1 MQEAHRCMGTKA
13 NGARCTAHY
22 NGRTKPDAPH
32 LKLCGVHWNVYVKR
46 IDRTFNNEHHREGGC
61 FNLHTNTGRL
71 RYRWCPEPIM
81 ANSHHCILH
90 QPPRVIEPE
99 VEIAMYEQRIPV
111 MTYREV
117 IDDVFR
123 RPELNR
129 GIRRTIAG
137 RYYANINPNAWQN
150 GYPDP
155 NFDEYFQWRLMG
167 GHGLPPPEVAV
178 GLPRGELRTIAQ
190 DRQNVHTRV
199 VSQQTNRGLD
209 TLLEVQRRINVSMR
223 SPEWFASRWL
233 QRGYG
238 PWLAVAPTVTDMMHW
253 YTQRS
258 CRENND
264 HLYKRTLDGLFM
276 KIKTL
281 PSEDIKA
288 ELYKRTFEECF
299 ESIGLCCDGHISRL
313 CNVLVGFD
321 DAFTPPVAFGE
332 ILQNKMAALFA
343 MDIPTEEKLIQAIAF
358 FNEFAVPEA
367 ERTPWLE
374 AF

>member
-1 MQEAHRCMGTKA
+1 MGTKA
-13 NGARCTAHY
+13 NGARCTAYY
-22 NGRTKPDAPH
+22 NGRTNPDAPH

-46 IDRTFNNEHHREGGC
+46 IERTFNNEHHREGGC

-71 RYRWCPEPIM
+71 RFRWCPEPIM
-81 ANSHHCILH
+81 DGTHHCILH
-90 QPPRVIEPE
+90 QPPRIIEPE
-99 VEIAMYEQRIPV
+99 VEIAIYEQRIPV

-129 GIRRTIAG
+129 GLRRAIAG
-137 RYYANINPNAWQN
+137 RYYVGVNPLAWEN

-155 NFDEYFQWRLMG
+155 NFDAYFEWRLTG
-167 GHGLPPPEVAV
+167 GRGLPPPEVAV

-253 YTQRS
+253 YNQRS

-276 KIKTL
+276 KIKSI

-299 ESIGLCCDGHISRL
+299 ESTGLCCDGHISRL

-358 FNEFAVPEA
+358 FNEYAVSEE
-367 ERTPWLE
+367 ERAPWLE

>member
-1 MQEAHRCMGTKA
+1 MQDNQCMGTKA
-13 NGARCTAHY
+13 DGSRCRSGWNRGNNH
-22 NGRTKPDAPH
+22 DAPH
-32 LKLCGVHWNVYVKR
+32 LRLCGVHWNVYVKR
-46 IDRTFNNEHHREGGC
+46 IERTINNEHHREGAC

-71 RYRWCPEPIM
+71 RFRWCPEPIV
-81 ANSHHCILH
+81 AGTHHCVVH

-99 VEIAMYEQRIPV
+99 IEVAMYEQRIPV

-129 GIRRTIAG
+129 GIRRAIAG
-137 RYYANINPNAWQN
+137 RYYLRINPHAWEH
-150 GYPDP
+150 GFPDP
-155 NFDEYFQWRLMG
+155 NFDDYFQWRLMG
-167 GHGLPPPEVAV
+167 GNGVPPREIGP

-199 VSQQTNRGLD
+199 VSQQTNRGLE
-209 TLLEVQRRINVSMR
+209 TLLEIQRRTNSPMR
-223 SPEWFASRWL
+223 APEWFASRWL

-238 PWLAVAPTVTDMMHW
+238 PWQVVAPTVTDMMNW
-253 YTQRS
+253 YNQRT

-264 HLYKRTLDGLFM
+264 HLYKRTLDGLFLRI
-276 KIKTL
+276 KGLQSEEIKT
-281 PSEDIKA
+281 

-299 ESIGLCCDGHISRL
+299 ESTGLCCDGHISRL

-321 DAFTPPVAFGE
+321 DAFTPPIAFGE
-332 ILQNKMAALFA
+332 VLQNKMAALFA
-343 MDIPTEEKLIQAIAF
+343 LDIPTEDKLVQAIAF
-358 FNEFAVPEA
+358 FNEYAVPEEDRA
-367 ERTPWLE
+367 PWLE